1 VPSGSKLVDMRI
13 RKGSAATEGP
23 CDRCRWVFRS
33 IHAEHDNPWRSRRCT
48 PSINPPRG
56 AARFREQLL
65 GARNIHR
72 AQNLLADNA
81 QNPTMVFLRREF
93 GECRLKSVGIWQVMK
108 LAAVSILC
116 TLVVSCVLA
125 PLPGDLRSA
134 REACNREYPP
144 RVGNYLPH
152 ARCVNAAVERY
163 ALPTASHP
171 DLIRLQ
177 EGVRAALSEKV
188 DRRQI
193 SVSAG
198 ERRMAEAD
206 RLVAVAE
213 RERGAGN
220 DAAAARR
227 VATIEEMLR

>member
-1 VPSGSKLVDMRI
+1 MKV
-13 RKGSAATEGP
+13 AAM
-23 CDRCRWVFRS
+23 S
-33 IHAEHDNPWRSRRCT
+33 
-48 PSINPPRG
+48 
-56 AARFREQLL
+56 
-65 GARNIHR
+65 
-72 AQNLLADNA
+72 
-81 QNPTMVFLRREF
+81 M
-93 GECRLKSVGIWQVMK
+93 
-108 LAAVSILC
+108 LC
-116 TLVVSCVLA
+116 ALVVGCVPA

-134 REACNREYPP
+134 REVCNREYPR

-152 ARCVNAAVERY
+152 AQCVNAAVERY

-177 EGVRAALSEKV
+177 KGVRAALSDKV

-206 RLVAVAE
+206 RLVAVAG
-213 RERGAGN
+213 RERDAGK

-227 VATIEEMLR
+227 VAAIEEMSR